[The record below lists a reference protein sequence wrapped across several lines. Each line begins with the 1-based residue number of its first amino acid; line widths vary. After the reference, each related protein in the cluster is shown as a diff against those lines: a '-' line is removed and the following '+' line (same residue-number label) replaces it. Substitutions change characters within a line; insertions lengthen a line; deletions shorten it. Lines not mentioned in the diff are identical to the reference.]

1 MFSCEFCEISNNTF
15 FYGTPLVAAS
25 VVTIARGKKEF
36 RWNQGI
42 LDNSINE
49 CDKVNTSSLN
59 EKADKVEK
67 YKDVAAIIKEYE
79 DITRIKK

>member
-1 MFSCEFCEISNNTF
+1 M
-15 FYGTPLVAAS
+15 
-25 VVTIARGKKEF
+25 
-36 RWNQGI
+36 
-42 LDNSINE
+42 
-49 CDKVNTSSLN
+49 NTSSLN

>member
-1 MFSCEFCEISNNTF
+1 MFSREFCEISNNTF
-15 FYGTPLVAAS
+15 FYGITLVAGS

-42 LDNSINE
+42 LDISINE
-49 CDKVNTSSLN
+49 CEKVNTSSLN